1 MITIVASKKHVQK
14 HKTQPL
20 SKKQK
25 HHDIYATHLI
35 FFGASWPCHCLIAS
49 WPRRCLVASL
59 PRCLVAFCL
68 GLALARLWQYVRAC
82 APERR
87 RARSQ
92 ARTITARLEQ
102 NSLSKKCAVWC
113 PVVGI
118 IPLIKNPDPKRGS

>member
-1 MITIVASKKHVQK
+1 MVLKKYVQK
-14 HKTQPL
+14 HKMLHL
-20 SKKQK
+20 SKKKK

-49 WPRRCLVASL
+49 WPRRCHVASL

-68 GLALARLWQYVRAC
+68 GLALAQLWHDVRAR

-113 PVVGI
+113 TVVGI
-118 IPLIKNPDPKRGS
+118 IPLIKNPDPKQGS